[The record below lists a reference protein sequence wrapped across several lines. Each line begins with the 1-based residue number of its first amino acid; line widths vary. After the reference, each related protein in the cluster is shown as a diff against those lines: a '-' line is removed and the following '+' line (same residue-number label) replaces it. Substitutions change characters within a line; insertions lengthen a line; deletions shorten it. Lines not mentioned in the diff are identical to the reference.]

1 MEECL
6 KFQLGDGGGGCF
18 SDGVASFLRGGAPW
32 EASFIFKRRC
42 PMGGINF
49 GGRVKKYRK
58 MGGLQC
64 LPPSLWETLLHSD
77 RKNCRVDKYLRTY
90 EKTVL

>member
-1 MEECL
+1 
-6 KFQLGDGGGGCF
+6 
-18 SDGVASFLRGGAPW
+18 
-32 EASFIFKRRC
+32 
-42 PMGGINF
+42 MGGINF

-77 RKNCRVDKYLRTY
+77 RKNCRVGKYLRTY
-90 EKTVL
+90 EKTVLEGDWGIPPPPLTKKLACIPMLSTILLPKC